1 MIFGYSELRLIK
13 PIGSVD
19 DWESG
24 FGYDDSAVKKG
35 KVIKQAIWDILN
47 NLSPLSAADIHKYT
61 GASKGSIQRY
71 LKSLHDEKLVV
82 LHRVQVNPS
91 QRPTHFY
98 TKVA

>member
-1 MIFGYSELRLIK
+1 MFAYSELRLIK

-24 FGYDDSAVKKG
+24 FGYDESPASKG
-35 KVIKQAIWDILN
+35 KIIKQAVWDTLTKATR
-47 NLSPLSAADIHKYT
+47 LSAYDIHKVT
-61 GASKGSIQRY
+61 GAGRVSIQRY

>member
-1 MIFGYSELRLIK
+1 MFAYRELRLIK

-35 KVIKQAIWDILN
+35 KVIKQAIWDILTK
-47 NLSPLSAADIHKYT
+47 LSPLSAADIHKYT

-71 LKSLHDEKLVV
+71 LTSLHSDKLIA